1 MGNNIQNQKCVASSK
16 YWNDHWPEKK
26 FSIASSRHPIRRWIE
41 SEVRAT
47 TKADVFEIGC
57 YPGKFL
63 AVFGEL
69 GYTLN
74 GIDSFSKTNPAMSD
88 WLKNEGYKIG
98 QFYQSD
104 FLNFSSKQQYDIVCS
119 FGFIEHFK
127 NWEEVLI
134 NHIRL
139 TKDGGHII
147 IDVPNLKSPLYY
159 FLYKIF
165 EPEVLKNHEF
175 SAMNKETIKTVF
187 RNNGCTVEAAMYLS
201 RFHFRFVT
209 KQSWPF
215 TVIEKCI
222 NSFGLLLELLPKS
235 IYARYIAVSAIK
247 ELSNR

>member
-1 MGNNIQNQKCVASSK
+1 MCRELKILS
-16 YWNDHWPEKK
+16 DHWSEKK
-26 FSIASSRHPIRRWIE
+26 FNIASSHHPIRRWIE

-63 AVFGEL
+63 AVFGKL

-104 FLNFSSKQQYDIVCS
+104 FLNFSSKRQYDIVCS
-119 FGFIEHFK
+119 FGFVEHFK

-134 NHIRL
+134 NHIKL
-139 TKDGGHII
+139 TKDCGYII

-175 SAMNKETIKTVF
+175 SAMNKEAIETVF
-187 RNNGCTVEAAMYLS
+187 RNNGGIVEIAMYLG

-209 KQSWPF
+209 KQSWSSA
-215 TVIEKCI
+215 VIEKCI
-222 NSFGLLLELLPKS
+222 NFFRFLFELLPKS
-235 IYARYIAVSAIK
+235 VYARYIAFSAIK

>member
-1 MGNNIQNQKCVASSK
+1 MQRDMECVTNSK
-16 YWNDHWPEKK
+16 YWNSHWHEER
-26 FSIASSRHPIRRWIE
+26 FNIASGHHPIRQWIE
-41 SEVRAT
+41 SEVCAA

-74 GIDSFSKTNPAMSD
+74 GIDSFFKTNPAMSD
-88 WLKNEGYKIG
+88 WLKSEGYKIG

-104 FLNFSSKQQYDIVCS
+104 FLNFSSKRQYDIVCS

-127 NWEEVLI
+127 NWKEVLI
-134 NHIRL
+134 NHIKL
-139 TKDGGHII
+139 TKDRGYII

-175 SAMNKETIKTVF
+175 PAMDKEAIEKTF
-187 RNNGCTVEAAMYLS
+187 RNNECDVKTARHLG
-201 RFHFRFVT
+201 RFYFRFVT
-209 KQSWPF
+209 KQGLPF

-222 NSFGLLLELLPKS
+222 NFFRPLFELLPKS
-235 IYARYIAVSAIK
+235 VYARYIAVSAIK
-247 ELSNR
+247 TSSND